1 MGIPVKRY
9 EQISSV
15 LIKYGFEAVI
25 RDILPKKLL
34 RNTKE
39 RTLQCNA
46 NLYRRIKL
54 AVQELG
60 PTFVKFAQ
68 IVSTRREM
76 LPPELINEF
85 KELTDGV
92 EPVSFDRIKPTIE
105 EQCGPVEEAFSYLE
119 EQPFAAASLSQA
131 HLAKLK
137 DGTVLVLK
145 IQRPGI
151 RQVIETDLEIL
162 QSVAA
167 HLDKSNPELRVYN
180 LSAMVHE
187 FSHQILSELDFV
199 RDGKNAEL
207 AASNIAGIEGVRV
220 PKIYWAYTG
229 PKILA
234 MEYIKGVRLDKVEAI
249 KAMGVDSKEIALKG
263 FRVPLRFRHR

>member
-1 MGIPVKRY
+1 MGIPVRRY

-25 RDILPKKLL
+25 KDLLPKTLL
-34 RNTKE
+34 RDTKE
-39 RTLQCNA
+39 RKNQWNSDV
-46 NLYRRIKL
+46 NRRIKL

-68 IVSTRREM
+68 IMSTRREL
-76 LPPELINEF
+76 LPPELINEL
-85 KELTDGV
+85 KELTDRV

-105 EQCGPVEEAFSYLE
+105 EQCGPIEAAFSYLE

-131 HLAKLK
+131 HIAKLK

-151 RQVIETDLEIL
+151 KEVIETDLEIL

-167 HLDKSNPELRVYN
+167 QPR
-180 LSAMVHE
+180 
-187 FSHQILSELDFV
+187 
-199 RDGKNAEL
+199 
-207 AASNIAGIEGVRV
+207 
-220 PKIYWAYTG
+220 
-229 PKILA
+229 
-234 MEYIKGVRLDKVEAI
+234 
-249 KAMGVDSKEIALKG
+249 
-263 FRVPLRFRHR
+263 